1 MFDEYG
7 NPIGPVRTGYPFN
20 SPFAPTAQAAGSSM
34 FPGYNFPTPQ
44 VSPVPRG
51 YGDPAFQMPP
61 LGQDTGL
68 GGVTDYTG
76 GFNTTG
82 QTAGPV
88 TGVSAGNQNELFE
101 MPSLGQPVG
110 LGGVTDYSGGFNTGG
125 PVDAVPGLAGQQRIG
140 LSPEADIPLPFE
152 TPIGITGMGVIQ
164 PKPID
169 QQNTLT
175 PLRSLGIPEVEV
187 GPYATPG
194 SVADTSMQAMKTL
207 GVQPIEGVGGP
218 NMGGLMTGGAP
229 VGPAA
234 TAAASASSVADSAKS
249 GMNVQ
254 QAGMAASGV
263 LGVVGGV
270 TDIVMGAKQM
280 RDAQAQQK
288 KQQNEIDKLKAS
300 QPSLS
305 TPAEYYE
312 RVKNAYDTRLMQ
324 MRTEDINRNLA
335 NTTAAATSFGSRG
348 LGALAGAT
356 SAANRAQ
363 RAEVLEQ
370 QQRQTA
376 ALGDLAGA
384 QERSTQMREARNV
397 RETNF
402 AQDQLMAAQALE
414 QQSRQQMM
422 SGIAGTVGGAAQ
434 AALGFGAFGP
444 LTSVAGAALE
454 EGGKVQKTPGKFSH
468 EENEMA
474 VITEEGD
481 DTGIRVTGGE
491 YVLNPD
497 QAKSIKRLV
506 ESKDKEG
513 LMKFMDDL
521 LDEPQFA

>member
-1 MFDEYG
+1 MFEYDEFG
-7 NPIGPVRTGYPFN
+7 NPIPLGTAVVRAQGGGTGVYQPLPPLQIPGGGPNTGGLATNYLPITGI
-20 SPFAPTAQAAGSSM
+20 SAGNQNE
-34 FPGYNFPTPQ
+34 F
-44 VSPVPRG
+44 
-51 YGDPAFQMPP
+51 FQMPP

-68 GGVTDYTG
+68 GGGVSYTG

-82 QTAGPV
+82 
-88 TGVSAGNQNELFE
+88 TGDFA
-101 MPSLGQPVG
+101 
-110 LGGVTDYSGGFNTGG
+110 
-125 PVDAVPGLAGQQRIG
+125 PGLAGMQPFSPAPEADISLTSENPLFNVQPFG
-140 LSPEADIPLPFE
+140 NAPEADIPLNFPAGPTSADFPME
-152 TPIGITGMGVIQ
+152 F
-164 PKPID
+164 
-169 QQNTLT
+169 
-175 PLRSLGIPEVEV
+175 RSLEGIQEFDMPEE
-187 GPYATPG
+187 
-194 SVADTSMQAMKTL
+194 ADIPLDFNFNADAAKSA
-207 GVQPIEGVGGP
+207 GG
-218 NMGGLMTGGAP
+218 GGG
-229 VGPAA
+229 
-234 TAAASASSVADSAKS
+234 ADSAKS
-249 GMNVQ
+249 GMGIQ

-263 LGVVGGV
+263 LGVAGGIA
-270 TDIVMGAKQM
+270 DIVMGAKQM

-384 QERSTQMREARNV
+384 QERSTQMKEARNV

-422 SGIAGTVGGAAQ
+422 GGIASTVGGGVQ
-434 AALGFGAFGP
+434 TALGFGAFGP
-444 LTSVAGAALE
+444 LASVAGAALE